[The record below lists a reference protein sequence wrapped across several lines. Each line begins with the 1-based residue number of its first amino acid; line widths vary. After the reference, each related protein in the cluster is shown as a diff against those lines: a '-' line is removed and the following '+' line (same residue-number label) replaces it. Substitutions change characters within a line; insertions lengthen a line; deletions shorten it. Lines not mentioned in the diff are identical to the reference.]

1 MCVVFSCW
9 CCVFF
14 FSSRRRH
21 TRCALVTGV
30 QTCALPIL
38 SDRGGDAGSLVSW
51 NKKFEMACNSA
62 MAGMFPDLAEFLGE
76 LNRRTVDLMDV
87 FKEDYVD
94 AALLGSTS
102 IQKVLPVLCPDL
114 KYR

>member
-1 MCVVFSCW
+1 MREPCGPIRP
-9 CCVFF
+9 
-14 FSSRRRH
+14 SS
-21 TRCALVTGV
+21 
-30 QTCALPIL
+30 L

-94 AALLGSTS
+94 AAFLGPTS
-102 IQKVLPVLCPDL
+102 IKKVLPVLCPEL
-114 KYR
+114 KYNKNRPEERRVGKKCVNTV